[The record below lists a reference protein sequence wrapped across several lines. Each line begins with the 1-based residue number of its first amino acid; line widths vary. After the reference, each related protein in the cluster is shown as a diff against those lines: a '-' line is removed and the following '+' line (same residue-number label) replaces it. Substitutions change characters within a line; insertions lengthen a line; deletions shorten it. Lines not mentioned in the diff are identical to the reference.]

1 MYEVTI
7 KNNNEETIINALST
21 DIEAPRLLS
30 GSIKHGINTIDN
42 FTFNI
47 AFNNPGYNKLNAL
60 TTLVEVLNIKNN
72 TLEFKGRVLI
82 PTENMSSDGG
92 IIKSVTCESEL
103 GYLMD
108 SSTVY
113 GEYHNI
119 SVRDFLKV
127 IIDNHNSQVSE
138 DKKFQVGIVTVIDNN
153 DSLYRYLG
161 YVKTFDAIKDKLID
175 RLGGELKIR
184 YEDGIRYLDYLSS
197 IGELKNTEIRVAK
210 NLQTIEQEKDPTS
223 IISRLIPL
231 GNKLEDSEE
240 RLTIES
246 VNNGIK
252 YIDDIAAI
260 EEFGVIVDSVTWDNV
275 TDSSNLLRKGQDY
288 LKENNR
294 IKKKYKVTALDLST
308 IGLDFDSFEVGNS
321 YPVIN
326 PLMSINENLRV
337 IEKTIDIYNPQ
348 SSSLSIGDK
357 FEDIKAY
364 QLGIVKANRNI
375 QTISENLNT
384 TISTVVTVS
393 NEVNNTVEVVKNTN
407 EILTNTNETLADLTR
422 TVSNINQSLQ
432 DNINK
437 TLELANTITNI
448 NKSLQDNINKTLD
461 LENTTFNIQN
471 SLNNTNEKLEKL
483 KRRVMLEVY

>member
-1 MYEVTI
+1 MYQVTI
-7 KNNNEETIINALST
+7 KNNDEEIIINALST

-47 AFNNPGYNKLNAL
+47 SFNNPGYNKLNAL

-82 PTENMSSDGG
+82 PINSMSSDGG

-138 DKKFQVGIVTVIDNN
+138 DKQFQVGIVTVIDNN

-175 RLGGELKIR
+175 RLGGELRIR

-197 IGELKNTEIRVAK
+197 IGELKNTEIRISK
-210 NLQTIEQEKDPTS
+210 NLQSIEQEKDPTS
-223 IISRLIPL
+223 IISRLLPL
-231 GNKLEDSEE
+231 GCKIEDSEE

-275 TDSSNLLRKGQDY
+275 TDSSNLLRKGQEY
-288 LKENNR
+288 LRENNR

-321 YPVIN
+321 YAVIN

-357 FEDIKAY
+357 FEDIKTY

-407 EILTNTNETLADLTR
+407 EILTNTNETLSDLTG
-422 TVSNINQSLQ
+422 TVFTINQSLQ

-448 NKSLQDNINKTLD
+448 NKSLQDNINKTLG
-461 LENTTFNIQN
+461 LENTTSNIQN